1 MFSLFNF
8 SSIFHDP
15 ICPMVLIRTIT
26 RDTNENGDF
35 WRTALLAVHRAYI
48 RLSDFPLQ
56 RVALPLLLL
65 LLLLHHGQRARRIP
79 PPADI
84 QHGRQSARDSNSR
97 PFVRKSVRPVT
108 ARAAAADRTTPSQ
121 YLYAPSGR
129 TEAAEAEKIN
139 APTPRLDLAV
149 NSDSSLPAR
158 ARADE

>member
-1 MFSLFNF
+1 
-8 SSIFHDP
+8 
-15 ICPMVLIRTIT
+15 MVLIRTIT

-65 LLLLHHGQRARRIP
+65 LLHHGQCARRMP
-79 PPADI
+79 APADI

-108 ARAAAADRTTPSQ
+108 ARAAAAADRTTPSQ

>member
-1 MFSLFNF
+1 
-8 SSIFHDP
+8 
-15 ICPMVLIRTIT
+15 MVLIRTIT

-56 RVALPLLLL
+56 RVALPLLLV
-65 LLLLHHGQRARRIP
+65 LLLHGQCARRMP

-97 PFVRKSVRPVT
+97 PFVRKSARPVT